1 MNKRTVLITGGA
13 KRVGKEIAL
22 SLANNNT
29 NIIIHYNKSLNEA
42 KKLKILIEDKGSKCA
57 LIKSNL
63 SNQKNL
69 NKIIKNSKK
78 FFGTINCLINNA
90 SLFIN
95 DNIENLSDNLWN
107 EHLNINLLA
116 PVKLSQE
123 FNRQLPK
130 KSPGHII
137 NILDQNIF
145 NPDTSFFS
153 YNISKSALYTATII
167 LAKSFA
173 PNIRVNAIGPGPTL
187 KNIHQSK
194 KHFEKS
200 VKSTPLKIGSPPSE
214 IVKSVIF
221 LLESKAITGQ
231 FITVDGGEHLK

>member
-1 MNKRTVLITGGA
+1 
-13 KRVGKEIAL
+13 
-22 SLANNNT
+22 
-29 NIIIHYNKSLNEA
+29 
-42 KKLKILIEDKGSKCA
+42 

-63 SNQKNL
+63 SNQKDL
-69 NKIIKNSKK
+69 KKIINNAKK

-90 SLFIN
+90 SLFLN
-95 DNIENLSDNLWN
+95 DNVESFSDKLWN
-107 EHLNINLLA
+107 DHLNINLLA
-116 PVKLSQE
+116 PVRLSQE
-123 FNRQLPK
+123 FNKQLPK
-130 KSPGHII
+130 KSQGHII

-173 PNIRVNAIGPGPTL
+173 PNIRVNAIGPGPTI